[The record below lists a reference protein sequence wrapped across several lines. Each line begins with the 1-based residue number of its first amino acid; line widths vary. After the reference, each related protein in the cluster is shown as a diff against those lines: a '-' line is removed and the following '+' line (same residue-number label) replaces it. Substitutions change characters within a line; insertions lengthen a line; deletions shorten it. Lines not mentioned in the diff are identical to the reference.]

1 MRSDSVPSP
10 RTAREGFALLA
21 ALLALFWLGAMLL
34 LLAFISREDHALS
47 VAARDSQRAFGAAEL
62 AAWSTLAALD
72 TSHLAANRG
81 EPTVLALAAEGS
93 DTARG
98 AIVRL
103 GRSVFLVL
111 GEAGVRGSG
120 SGLAWRR
127 AGLFVSAWRDSTGGL
142 VVRPLPGRSW
152 VELP

>member
-1 MRSDSVPSP
+1 MRSDFARSP

-21 ALLALFWLGAMLL
+21 ALLALFWLGAMLV

-62 AAWSTLAALD
+62 AAWNTLAAFD
-72 TSHLAANRG
+72 TSYLAASRG
-81 EPTVLALAAEGS
+81 ESSVVALVAEGS

-103 GRSVFLVL
+103 GRSVFLVQ
-111 GEAGVRGSG
+111 GEAGVRGPG
-120 SGLAWRR
+120 SGMAWRR
-127 AGLFVSAWRDSTGGL
+127 AGLLVSAWRDSTGAL

-152 VELP
+152 VDLP